1 MLNWMQG
8 LMRAGA
14 CQLDALWVSQ
24 LAAQEASGVMVV
36 AMLWQQGTMQEVS
49 VWESEVEAE
58 MKEMVRVVSERES
71 DL

>member
-1 MLNWMQG
+1 M
-8 LMRAGA
+8 
-14 CQLDALWVSQ
+14 SQ